1 MEEII
6 PEQPEQPE
14 QPEESVTSGET
25 LAEAPNQPNQN
36 NLDIIDTKDIT
47 STYTSTAKPVL
58 NINWDLENP
67 IASEAGLA
75 SSGSGNISNTLVT
88 GSFRRSEIDNLLG
101 RNTSVFVSNVT
112 NELFGN
118 GYNAANQI
126 STQQPRPI
134 LARKRLI
141 KIIIRSTKP

>member
-6 PEQPEQPE
+6 PEQPV
-14 QPEESVTSGET
+14 QPEEPVQPGET
-25 LAEAPNQPNQN
+25 LAEAPNQY

-75 SSGSGNISNTLVT
+75 SNGSSGLGNISNTLVT

-101 RNTSVFVSNVT
+101 RNTSVFVSNIT

-118 GYNAANQI
+118 GLQCSESNF
-126 STQQPRPI
+126 STT
-134 LARKRLI
+134 
-141 KIIIRSTKP
+141 TKTDSC